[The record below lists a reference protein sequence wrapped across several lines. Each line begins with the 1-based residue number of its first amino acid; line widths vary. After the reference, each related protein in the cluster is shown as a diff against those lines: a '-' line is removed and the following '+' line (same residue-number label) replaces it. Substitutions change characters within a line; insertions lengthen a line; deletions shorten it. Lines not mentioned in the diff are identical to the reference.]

1 MVQVSV
7 SLKLTSVWD
16 GVLLRETTKSKQAK
30 GSNQMVDRSEA
41 ARALA
46 KAIAFKNCGKDDA
59 ANEWAIEL
67 VRVLECG
74 DILKGKAA

>member
-1 MVQVSV
+1 
-7 SLKLTSVWD
+7 
-16 GVLLRETTKSKQAK
+16 
-30 GSNQMVDRSEA
+30 MVDRSEA